1 MIKKIMNKIKAFF
14 LSSVLTIQE
23 PEKIL
28 EQMRKHDLQIMAS
41 QLKDNTRALYS
52 ISNNIKDFKEIL
64 NYNNTL
70 LECLINEFEEDKNY
84 FINNDSLSQEES
96 PANLIEKPLFS
107 LDSSVSNTNKKDLKW
122 HYQLQN

>member
-1 MIKKIMNKIKAFF
+1 MIKKIMNKIRAFF
-14 LSSVLTIQE
+14 LGSVLTIQE

-28 EQMRKHDLQIMAS
+28 EEMRKHDLQVMAA

-52 ISNNIKDFKEIL
+52 ISNNIKDFKEML

-84 FINNDSLSQEES
+84 FINNDSISQEES
-96 PANLIEKPLFS
+96 PANIIEKPLFS
-107 LDSSVSNTNKKDLKW
+107 LDSSILSSNINKKDL
-122 HYQLQN
+122 N

>member
-107 LDSSVSNTNKKDLKW
+107 LDSSVSNTNKKDL
-122 HYQLQN
+122 N